1 MKSFKFLTLFILVI
15 FFKTGN
21 VLSEN
26 NLFSVNNIEILAD
39 SSVDNKTLAN
49 KAIIKGYKELIKRIL
64 LKEDVSKVNN
74 LKLQQIK
81 ELVSYYRIGNEKN
94 TIKKTTKIFNITFDK
109 DKIHELFYQ
118 LGISYSDIVKNEFY
132 LLPIYKKNDQLYI
145 YSQNFFYQKWNEIS
159 KNELVE
165 YILPLENIE
174 TIQKVNLHQND
185 LLNLDIRDLFQEY
198 GNKNL
203 ILVFIEENKSS
214 EIKIFIKMNLLGKM
228 LSKNIIVNKTN
239 LSQKNYYKKIIFEIN
254 NEIINLAKT
263 QNMIDVRTPSFI
275 NTKLK
280 LDNKNNLVEL
290 NKRIKKIDLIENIF
304 VQEFN
309 NEYVF
314 IKIKYLGKVNKIIDL
329 LKNQKIIL
337 KLANDQWSLIII

>member
-1 MKSFKFLTLFILVI
+1 M
-15 FFKTGN
+15 
-21 VLSEN
+21 
-26 NLFSVNNIEILAD
+26 
-39 SSVDNKTLAN
+39 
-49 KAIIKGYKELIKRIL
+49 
-64 LKEDVSKVNN
+64 
-74 LKLQQIK
+74 
-81 ELVSYYRIGNEKN
+81 
-94 TIKKTTKIFNITFDK
+94 
-109 DKIHELFYQ
+109 
-118 LGISYSDIVKNEFY
+118 
-132 LLPIYKKNDQLYI
+132 
-145 YSQNFFYQKWNEIS
+145 SQ
-159 KNELVE
+159 NELVE
-165 YILPLENIE
+165 FILPLENIE

-239 LSQKNYYKKIIFEIN
+239 LSQKNYYKKIITEIN

>member
-1 MKSFKFLTLFILVI
+1 MKIFKLLITILVI

-64 LKEDVSKVNN
+64 LKEDISKVNN

-145 YSQNFFYQKWNEIS
+145 YSQNFFYQKWNEMS
-159 KNELVE
+159 QNELVE
-165 YILPLENIE
+165 FILPLENIE

-185 LLNLDIRDLFQEY
+185 LLNLDIRDIFQEY

-203 ILVFIEENKSS
+203 ILVFIEEKKFY

-239 LSQKNYYKKIIFEIN
+239 LSQENYYKKIIFEIN

-263 QNMIDVRTPSFI
+263 QNMIDVRTPHLL
-275 NTKLK
+275 T
-280 LDNKNNLVEL
+280 L
-290 NKRIKKIDLIENIF
+290 N
-304 VQEFN
+304 
-309 NEYVF
+309 
-314 IKIKYLGKVNKIIDL
+314 
-329 LKNQKIIL
+329 
-337 KLANDQWSLIII
+337 

>member
-1 MKSFKFLTLFILVI
+1 
-15 FFKTGN
+15 
-21 VLSEN
+21 
-26 NLFSVNNIEILAD
+26 
-39 SSVDNKTLAN
+39 
-49 KAIIKGYKELIKRIL
+49 
-64 LKEDVSKVNN
+64 
-74 LKLQQIK
+74 
-81 ELVSYYRIGNEKN
+81 
-94 TIKKTTKIFNITFDK
+94 
-109 DKIHELFYQ
+109 
-118 LGISYSDIVKNEFY
+118 
-132 LLPIYKKNDQLYI
+132 
-145 YSQNFFYQKWNEIS
+145 
-159 KNELVE
+159 
-165 YILPLENIE
+165 
-174 TIQKVNLHQND
+174 
-185 LLNLDIRDLFQEY
+185 
-198 GNKNL
+198 
-203 ILVFIEENKSS
+203 
-214 EIKIFIKMNLLGKM
+214 MNLLGKM

>member
-1 MKSFKFLTLFILVI
+1 M
-15 FFKTGN
+15 N
-21 VLSEN
+21 
-26 NLFSVNNIEILAD
+26 
-39 SSVDNKTLAN
+39 
-49 KAIIKGYKELIKRIL
+49 
-64 LKEDVSKVNN
+64 
-74 LKLQQIK
+74 
-81 ELVSYYRIGNEKN
+81 
-94 TIKKTTKIFNITFDK
+94 
-109 DKIHELFYQ
+109 
-118 LGISYSDIVKNEFY
+118 KNEFY

-145 YSQNFFYQKWNEIS
+145 YSQNFFYQKWNEMS
-159 KNELVE
+159 QNELVE
-165 YILPLENIE
+165 FILPLENIE